1 MTANLRSFNSDR
13 KFFVF
18 SYGLSHGPLLL
29 RSGKT
34 DQHQTRIEVL
44 IKDVRA
50 LEIRS
55 WFEGIEISQ
64 VDQNY
69 LRDFASNPIEMVEVG
84 LRVYALT
91 GRGWKGFVVGGNLY
105 LGEDDADFMA
115 PSSLMSERLAD

>member
-1 MTANLRSFNSDR
+1 MTKNLRSFNSER
-13 KFFVF
+13 KFVVF

-64 VDQNY
+64 VDRNY
-69 LRDFASNPIEMVEVG
+69 LRDFPSNPIEMMEIG
-84 LRVYALT
+84 LQVYALT
-91 GRGWKGFVVGGNLY
+91 GRGWNGFVVGGNLY
-105 LGEDDADFMA
+105 LHEDDADFMA